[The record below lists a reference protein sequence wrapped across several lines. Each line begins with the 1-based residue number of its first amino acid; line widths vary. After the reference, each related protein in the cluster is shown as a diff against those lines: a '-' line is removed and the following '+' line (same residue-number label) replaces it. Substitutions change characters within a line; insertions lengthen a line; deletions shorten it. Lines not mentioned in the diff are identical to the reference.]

1 MSLLQN
7 IVFASYAR
15 STHHKLALD
24 ALSHLQG
31 PNAAGWS
38 DFLLS
43 EYGVFLAG
51 AKAPD
56 DVFKDFRN
64 HVLHVRDN
72 FWGGAI
78 SAAQQWYGQTVDHL
92 RANQWKEAAYSA
104 GVLSHYYTD
113 PLMPLHTGQSEAE
126 GAVHRAAEWS
136 VTTSYDS
143 LRAIIPDVGGYP
155 GLNALQN
162 EQWLSGMIRDGATFA
177 NQFYEMLIDHYNLSV
192 GVKNPPAGLDRA
204 SQEAIARC
212 LAYATVGLAIVLDRA
227 FAEAAVAP
235 PAVDLSAREI
245 IASSKIPIR
254 QLINKLAD
262 KNDKIAVEAI
272 YKEVRETG
280 KAIESL
286 PESERLVRQ
295 FHAAEILNV
304 PLAKL
309 NAEKPRA
316 AGTCYGQSASAKPIL
331 KEAAVFAAVP
341 SVVPPTPIQ
350 ETAALP
356 SSPRFYLN
364 VEDEIV
370 DAPSI
375 GPKTATRFQQIGMR
389 KVRDFLN
396 ADAVKTAAKLATR
409 HITAE
414 VIRDWQDQS
423 KLMIAVPGLRG
434 HDAQILVAVGIR
446 DGVTLS
452 QAEVSSL
459 LDKVLHV
466 ADTSE
471 GKRILRSGAVP
482 DAEEVTSWINAA
494 RQPIAARVA

>member
-1 MSLLQN
+1 MSLLKN
-7 IVFASYAR
+7 IVFASHAR

-24 ALSHLQG
+24 ALSHLKG
-31 PNAAGWS
+31 PDAGTWS
-38 DFLLS
+38 ELLLS
-43 EYGVFLAG
+43 EYGAYLGG

-72 FWGGAI
+72 FWGGAV

-104 GVLSHYYTD
+104 GVLSHYCTD
-113 PLMPLHTGQSEAE
+113 PLMPFHTGQSEAE

-136 VTTSYDS
+136 VTTSYDT
-143 LRAIIPDVGGYP
+143 LRAIIPEVGGYP
-155 GLNALQN
+155 RLNASKS

-177 NQFYEMLIDHYNLSV
+177 NQFYELLIDHYNLAV

-212 LAYATVGLAIVLDRA
+212 LAHATVELAIVLDRA

-235 PAVDLSAREI
+235 PAVDLSAREV

-272 YKEVRETG
+272 YKEVQETG

-295 FHAAEILNV
+295 FHAVEVLKV
-304 PLAKL
+304 PLARL

-316 AGTCYGQSASAKPIL
+316 AGTCYGQLASARPKL
-331 KEAAVFAAVP
+331 AAPVSVEPRATTITP
-341 SVVPPTPIQ
+341 SPIQ
-350 ETAALP
+350 ETATLS

-364 VEDEIV
+364 PDDDIV

-375 GPKTATRFQQIGMR
+375 GPKTATRFQQIGMH

-396 ADAVKTAAKLATR
+396 ADAVNTAAKLETR

-423 KLMIAVPGLRG
+423 NLMIAVPGLRG
-434 HDAQILVAVGIR
+434 HDAQILVAAGIR
-446 DGVTLS
+446 DRTALS
-452 QAEVSSL
+452 QATVSRL
-459 LDKVLHV
+459 LDKVLQV

-482 DAEEVTSWINAA
+482 DEDEVTSWITAA
-494 RQPIAARVA
+494 QQQSTAKVA